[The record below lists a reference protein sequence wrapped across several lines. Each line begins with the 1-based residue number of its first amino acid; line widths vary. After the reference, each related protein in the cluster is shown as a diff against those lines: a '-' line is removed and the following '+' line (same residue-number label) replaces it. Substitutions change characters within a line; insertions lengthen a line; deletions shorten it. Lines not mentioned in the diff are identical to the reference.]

1 MSPKPSR
8 KEHAKLGRRGR
19 WVRVVEGTN
28 RGAPVYWV
36 EYKDEGRRTAAP
48 YPRTRA
54 GKVEA
59 INFATGIALEQEQAA
74 KPAAP
79 LRLTVD
85 QLWVRYVEAEFPA
98 FRPSTKRIYRDG
110 WKPWALFVGPATIA
124 EDLGRDSMAQL
135 RAELDR
141 RGWAVNTIRK
151 TFGVVRAVYK
161 WALEGE
167 LIQRNRVGTYV
178 YKVPKEQRP
187 KSPAEFRLEDLD
199 GMLAALPLDS
209 SRHWR
214 AHGVLAVCGN
224 QGARQWS
231 VIHLAWPDLHFE
243 AGEITWQG
251 EWNKTGETWE
261 QPMREVTRAVL
272 EVALLRRAE
281 AGYEGPYV
289 FFPARIGNK
298 QGFYTEQSLWHALKG
313 AEARATPVIPH
324 LPGRGAHGLRRLLA
338 GEVNELTG
346 NMKTAMD
353 AIGDRSIRMAER
365 YLKVRNDRLVAAFK
379 ALDARRKPAIG
390 AEVTSNLQA
399 NGGGDA

>member
-1 MSPKPSR
+1 VSPKPSR
-8 KEHAKLGRRGR
+8 KEIAKLGRRGR
-19 WVRVVEGTN
+19 WVRVVEGVH
-28 RGAPVYWV
+28 RGAKVYWV
-36 EYKDEGRRTAAP
+36 EHKVLPDLRRTAVP
-48 YPRTRA
+48 FPRTRA

-59 INFATGIALEQEQAA
+59 TNYATGIALEQEQAA
-74 KPAAP
+74 KPAEP

-98 FRPSTKRIYRDG
+98 FRPNTKRIYRDG

-187 KSPAEFRLEDLD
+187 KSPAEFRQEDLD

-209 SRHWR
+209 TRHWR
-214 AHGVLAVCGN
+214 AHAVLAVCGN

-231 VIHLAWPDLHFE
+231 VLHLTWPDVHFD
-243 AGEITWQG
+243 AGEIIWQG
-251 EWNKTGETWE
+251 AWNKTGETWD
-261 QPMREVTRAVL
+261 QPMREATRAVL
-272 EVALLRRAE
+272 EVALLRRSE

-289 FFPARIGNK
+289 FFPARLGNK
-298 QGFYTEQSLWHALKG
+298 QGFYTEQSLWYALKA
-313 AEARATPVIPH
+313 AEIDAKIPH

-346 NMKTAMD
+346 SMKTAMD
-353 AIGDRSIRMAER
+353 AIGDRTIRMAER

-379 ALDARRKPAIG
+379 ALDARRKVVIPT
-390 AEVTSNLQA
+390 EVTSNLQA
-399 NGGGDA
+399 EGGSDA

>member
-8 KEHAKLGRRGR
+8 KVIAKLGKRGR
-19 WVRVVEGTN
+19 WVRVVEGTH
-28 RGAPVYWV
+28 RGAKVYWV
-36 EYKDEGRRTAAP
+36 EYKDQGRRTAAP
-48 YPRTRA
+48 YPRTRP

-59 INFATGIALEQEQAA
+59 TNFAAGIALEQEQAA

-98 FRPSTKRIYRDG
+98 FRPNTKRIYRDG

-187 KSPAEFRLEDLD
+187 LSPAEFRIEDLD

-209 SRHWR
+209 ARHWR
-214 AHGVLAVCGN
+214 AHAALAVCGN

-231 VIHLAWPDLHFE
+231 VLHLTWPDVDLD
-243 AGEITWQG
+243 AGELTWRG
-251 EWNKTGETWE
+251 AWDKNGVTWV
-261 QPMREVTRAVL
+261 QPMRDATRAVL
-272 EVALLRRAE
+272 AVAQARRIE
-281 AGYEGPYV
+281 AGYQGPYV
-289 FFPARIGNK
+289 FFPGRTGNR
-298 QGFYTEQSLWHALKG
+298 QGFYTEQSLWYALVG
-313 AEARATPVIPH
+313 AEARATPKIPH

-338 GEVNELTG
+338 GEVHELTG
-346 NMKTAMD
+346 SVKDALD
-353 AIGDRSIRMAER
+353 AIGDKSIQMAQR
-365 YLKVRNDRLVAAFK
+365 YLKKRDDRMRTIFSS
-379 ALDARRKPAIG
+379 LDARRKPAP
-390 AEVTSNLQA
+390 AETADGL
-399 NGGGDA
+399 